1 MRPKVAAFTVK
12 HVSHIYPVIPL
23 LKSIDKWADLVCYID
38 KKNVNIFIDNN
49 LNFRVYPVDL
59 GDTDYFEESQYE
71 FKKFI
76 IELNE
81 KNYKKAHLHSLK
93 QDLIASH
100 TINKEYFELLLKDIE
115 QENVDLII
123 RDTVDVYGA
132 EIAKILNIKTTGY
145 ITNNLYNEEYFSIH
159 EDELHIYFAT
169 LPIKEQLGN
178 NYYLNF
184 FKKIRKSNKKI
195 EVNLNAVHV
204 DCYHNYLLED
214 DYNLIFS
221 TNYLQ
226 PQEAIPI
233 NNINNYRIIYPDF
246 NKFKIEE
253 KIPKK
258 LKEFISKSKYI
269 IYISTGSFHSEEK
282 QFYKAIINYFANSKF
297 NLVISCLKW
306 DFEIKEYIKNKNLD
320 EKIYVDNFI
329 PQKYVLSCA
338 DLFFTSG
345 GFNSILESIYYEV
358 PIIVRPISCE
368 QRMNG
373 IIIEKNKLGV
383 TLYKKNKK
391 SLRDEVL
398 YLMNNEEIKR
408 SLRINSIDLKKH
420 FGNNY
425 EVINQKLRRLIND

>member
-1 MRPKVAAFTVK
+1 M
-12 HVSHIYPVIPL
+12 
-23 LKSIDKWADLVCYID
+23 
-38 KKNVNIFIDNN
+38 
-49 LNFRVYPVDL
+49 
-59 GDTDYFEESQYE
+59 
-71 FKKFI
+71 
-76 IELNE
+76 
-81 KNYKKAHLHSLK
+81 
-93 QDLIASH
+93 
-100 TINKEYFELLLKDIE
+100 
-115 QENVDLII
+115 
-123 RDTVDVYGA
+123 DVYGA

-184 FKKIRKSNKKI
+184 FKKIRKLNKKI

-221 TNYLQ
+221 TNYSQ